1 MGLTWTPNTPVAG
14 QQEGIDVRA
23 APLDD
28 FEEHEEQRSLW
39 ARFKD
44 RLGFGEDF
52 EEEIVEEDGTR
63 RPVTFR
69 VHSSRTSRVTVWL
82 AVNSLNNAKDAADGL
97 KQGRQEIV
105 NLEKASQEICTR
117 VIDFLS
123 GVTYALD
130 GTVEKVGERV
140 YLFTPANVVVDVENA
155 QGQPMS
161 DLFGSPT

>member
-1 MGLTWTPNTPVAG
+1 M
-14 QQEGIDVRA
+14 RA
-23 APLDD
+23 APLDG
-28 FEEHEEQRSLW
+28 FEEHEEPRGLW
-39 ARFKD
+39 SKFKD
-44 RLGFGEDF
+44 RIGLGDEVEEF
-52 EEEIVEEDGTR
+52 EEDVLDETGAR

-69 VHSSRTSRVTVWL
+69 VHSSRVSKVSVWL
-82 AVNSLNNAKDAADGL
+82 SVKSFNNAKDAADGL

-105 NLEKASQEICTR
+105 NLEKASPEICGR

-155 QGQPMS
+155 QGQRIG
-161 DLFGSPT
+161 DLFGD